1 MEQFLETIENA
12 RVIYLSTNKA
22 QKAIVRPVSP
32 VRYNQSILIR
42 TSELSSKVTQIRKD
56 PHVSGI
62 CEAFH
67 FEGTAHILG
76 KINAPENRV
85 LKQHYLQKF
94 PDAFSSNDMMLTQD
108 DIFIEIQVSV
118 IKNIS
123 SL

>member
-1 MEQFLETIENA
+1 MEQFLETIEKS
-12 RVIYLSTNKA
+12 RVIYLSTHKA

-42 TSELSSKVTQIRKD
+42 TSELSSKVAHIRKD
-56 PHVSGI
+56 PNVSGV
-62 CEAFH
+62 CEDFH
-67 FEGTAHILG
+67 FEGTAYILG
-76 KINAPENRV
+76 KINAPENRE
-85 LKQHYLQKF
+85 LKQQYLQKF

-108 DIFIEIQVSV
+108 DIFIEIK